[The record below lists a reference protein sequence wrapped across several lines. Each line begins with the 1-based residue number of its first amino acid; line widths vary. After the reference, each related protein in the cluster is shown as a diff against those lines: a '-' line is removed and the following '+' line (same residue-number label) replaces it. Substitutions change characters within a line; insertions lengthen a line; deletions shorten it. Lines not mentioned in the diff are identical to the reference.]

1 MHVAATLS
9 SQLRPRHRGRTAHCG
24 VRVGRRPRRARRTT
38 RTRSCTDQRRPLAA
52 VAVTTLAVATVM
64 AVGLAVALRPL
75 RRVVV
80 EGESMRP
87 ALSPGDRLLVV
98 RLRRG
103 APLVPGAVVA
113 ANDPRNPRRLVVKRV
128 AAVDDDG
135 RVVLHGDNTGASTDS
150 RAYGPVARGSVWG
163 IARYRYAPPARAGRL
178 R

>member
-1 MHVAATLS
+1 MHVGATLS
-9 SQLRPRHRGRTAHCG
+9 TALRSRNRGRTAQRG
-24 VRVGRRPRRARRTT
+24 VKAGRRTARW
-38 RTRSCTDQRRPLAA
+38 RSCTDPGRPLAT
-52 VAVTTLAVATVM
+52 VAGTTLGLATIV
-64 AVGLAVALRPL
+64 AVGLAVALRQL

-87 ALSPGDRLLVV
+87 AFSPGDRLLVV
-98 RLRRG
+98 RLRRR

-135 RVVLHGDNTGASTDS
+135 RVVLHGDNAGASTDS

-163 IARYRYAPPARAGRL
+163 IARYRYAPPERAGRL